1 MKFRL
6 NEETCSGCRTCQV
19 ICALAHFGK
28 VNPKLGALKIDAHFP
43 EPGTYT
49 IRYCTQCGA
58 CAAACPVQAI
68 EEQGGVYRVVPE
80 KCIQCGACVNA
91 CPYGVIFLHAEIP
104 YAVKCDNCGECI
116 RICPR
121 VALMDEEG
129 EVANDVRL

>member
-1 MKFRL
+1 
-6 NEETCSGCRTCQV
+6 
-19 ICALAHFGK
+19 
-28 VNPKLGALKIDAHFP
+28 
-43 EPGTYT
+43 
-49 IRYCTQCGA
+49 
-58 CAAACPVQAI
+58 
-68 EEQGGVYRVVPE
+68 E

>member
-1 MKFRL
+1 MKFKL
-6 NEETCSGCRTCQV
+6 NEETCSGCRTCQA
-19 ICALAHFGK
+19 ICSLVHFEK

-43 EPGTYT
+43 EPGAYT

-68 EEQGGVYRVVPE
+68 EERNEVYRVVPE
-80 KCIQCGACVNA
+80 KCIRCGACVDA
-91 CPYGVIFLHAEIP
+91 CPHGVIFLHAEIP